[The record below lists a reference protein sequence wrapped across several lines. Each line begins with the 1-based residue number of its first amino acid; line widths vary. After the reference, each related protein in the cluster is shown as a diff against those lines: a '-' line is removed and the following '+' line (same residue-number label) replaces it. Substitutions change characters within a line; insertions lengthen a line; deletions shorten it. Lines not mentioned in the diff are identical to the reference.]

1 MNALFSPHALPALE
15 LPNRIVMAPMTRSR
29 AVTESPDD
37 ATAEYYAQRA
47 SAGLIITEGAV
58 ISPEARGYLW
68 TPGIYTTGQIAGW
81 KKVTDRVHAKGGR
94 IFAQLWH
101 VGRMSHTSLQ
111 PDGQLPVSSVCSR
124 SLNWPVF
131 AWDEN
136 GRPAQVTASPA
147 RQLTVDEIHR
157 ITDEFVLAA
166 TSAQE
171 AGFDG
176 VELHAAGAYLFDQF
190 INGGI
195 NTRSDSYGGAETHNR
210 LRFLLETVDAVVAA
224 TGRERVGVRISPEA
238 RIHDGPAYE
247 DEFNTFVTLAKA
259 LSSRGIA
266 YLHINEMG
274 TSQRMLDAV
283 RQAFSGTL
291 ILAGEYTRE
300 KALATLEAGGADLIA
315 FGRPFIGNPDLVER
329 FRNDWPLTVADRE
342 TYYGGDEHGYTD
354 FAPFQ
359 DGEQRG

>member
-1 MNALFSPHALPALE
+1 MNTLFTPHALPTLE

-29 AVTESPDD
+29 AVMESPDN

-47 SAGLIITEGAV
+47 SAGLIITEGTV

-81 KKVTDRVHAKGGR
+81 KKVTERVHASGGR
-94 IFAQLWH
+94 IFSQLWH

-111 PDGQLPVSSVCSR
+111 PEGQLPVSSVGSQ

-136 GRPAQVTASPA
+136 GNPARVTASPA
-147 RQLTVDEIHR
+147 RQLTVDEIRR
-157 ITDEFVLAA
+157 ITEEFVLAA
-166 TSAQE
+166 RSAQE

-176 VELHAAGAYLFDQF
+176 VELHAASGYLFDQF

-195 NTRSDSYGGAETHNR
+195 NTRSDSYGGAQTHHR
-210 LRFLLETVDAVVAA
+210 LRFLLETVDAVIAA
-224 TGRERVGVRISPEA
+224 TGRERVGVRISPES
-238 RIHDGPAYE
+238 RIHDAPAYD

-266 YLHINEMG
+266 YLHISEMD
-274 TSQRMLDAV
+274 TSQRILDAI

-291 ILAGEYTRE
+291 ILAGDYTRE
-300 KALATLEAGGADLIA
+300 KALATLEGGGADLIA

-342 TYYGGDEHGYTD
+342 TYYGGGERGYTD
-354 FAPFQ
+354 FPTYQ
-359 DGEQRG
+359 KTEQHG

>member
-1 MNALFSPHALPALE
+1 MNTLFTPHKLYELE

-29 AVTESPDD
+29 SLTESPDD
-37 ATAEYYAQRA
+37 LTAEYYAQRA
-47 SAGLIITEGAV
+47 SAGLIITEGVV
-58 ISPEARGYLW
+58 ISQEARGYLW
-68 TPGIYTTGQIAGW
+68 TPGIYTTDQIIGW
-81 KKVTDRVHAKGGR
+81 KKVTDRVHANGGR
-94 IFAQLWH
+94 IFSQLWH

-111 PDGQLPVSSVCSR
+111 PEEQLPVSSVGSQ

-136 GRPAQVTASPA
+136 GNPARVTASPA

-157 ITDEFVLAA
+157 ITEEFVLAA
-166 TSAQE
+166 KAAQE

-176 VELHAAGAYLFDQF
+176 VELHAASGYLFDQF

-210 LRFLLETVDAVVAA
+210 LRFLLETVDAVIAA
-224 TGRERVGVRISPEA
+224 TGRERVGVRISPES
-238 RIHDGPAYE
+238 RIHDAPAYN

-266 YLHINEMG
+266 YLHISEMG

-300 KALATLEAGGADLIA
+300 KAIATLETDRADLIA
-315 FGRPFIGNPDLVER
+315 FGRPYIGNPDLVER
-329 FRNDWPLTVADRE
+329 FLNDWPLTVADRE
-342 TYYGGDEHGYTD
+342 TYYGGGKRGYID
-354 FAPFQ
+354 FPPFQ
-359 DGEQRG
+359 KT